1 MGASHGVGTNQER
14 NMTSRWKKWRQFLS
28 DEKGTDTDFRFRSG
42 HEMSDAIPSLD
53 ALKDAVSLA
62 CQPSYVPKITRGRAE
77 VLAMPRAWV
86 LAHIEQVAYENLNLT
101 DEWEYRRLLELFQQ
115 LDIGLVQ
122 RLVVHGQKSP
132 DADIREAAEDF
143 RT

>member
-1 MGASHGVGTNQER
+1 MFDA
-14 NMTSRWKKWRQFLS
+14 MPSR
-28 DEKGTDTDFRFRSG
+28 
-42 HEMSDAIPSLD
+42 D
-53 ALKDAVSLA
+53 ALKAVVSLA
-62 CQPSYVPKITRGRAE
+62 CQPSYVPKIMRGRAE

-86 LAHIEQVAYENLNLT
+86 LTHIEQAAYETLNLT

-115 LDIGLVQ
+115 LDNSLVQ
-122 RLVVHGQKSP
+122 RLVAHGLNSP

>member
-1 MGASHGVGTNQER
+1 
-14 NMTSRWKKWRQFLS
+14 
-28 DEKGTDTDFRFRSG
+28 
-42 HEMSDAIPSLD
+42 MSDATPSLD
-53 ALKDAVSLA
+53 ALKTAVSQA
-62 CQPSYVPKITRGRAE
+62 CQPSYVPKIIRGRAE

-86 LAHIEQVAYENLNLT
+86 LAHIEQAAYETLTLT

-115 LDIGLVQ
+115 LDNGLAQ
-122 RLVVHGQKSP
+122 RLVAHGLNSP